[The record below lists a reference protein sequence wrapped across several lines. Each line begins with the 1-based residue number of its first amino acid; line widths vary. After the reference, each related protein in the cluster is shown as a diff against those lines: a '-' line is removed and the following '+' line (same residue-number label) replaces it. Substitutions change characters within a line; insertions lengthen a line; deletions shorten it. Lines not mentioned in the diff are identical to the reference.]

1 MSQPDFTKCCNY
13 TRCNNNI
20 HVVVTETRNGMC
32 MDCIVTIGRYEI
44 VTQMEDCP
52 VCLENKHSVMLV
64 LNHRKVCMDCW
75 YEIISVGFSK
85 EEDEADRDS
94 DSDSDSEK
102 EKKNDKENDKENEE
116 NDKCNAFIDVD
127 LDYVVV

>member
-1 MSQPDFTKCCNY
+1 MSQPEFIKCCNY

-20 HVVVTETRNGMC
+20 PALVTETRNGMC

-44 VTQMEDCP
+44 ITQMEDCP

-64 LNHRKVCMDCW
+64 LHHRKICMDCW
-75 YEIISVGFSK
+75 YEIIRVGFSK
-85 EEDEADRDS
+85 EEDEADRDSDRDS

-102 EKKNDKENDKENEE
+102 EKKNDKENEQ